1 MLAHLLFCDD
11 LGKQRT
17 AFSLLQVEYA
27 DKAKKL
33 ELKELYKTNP
43 KEYRRVRDMSDAEYM
58 QRLHDRFS
66 H

>member
-43 KEYRRVRDMSDAEYM
+43 KEYRQVQDMSDAEYM

>member
-43 KEYRRVRDMSDAEYM
+43 KEYRRVQDMSDAEYM